1 MTSVPLTIRF
11 LRRMIW
17 QRLQPRRANYAL
29 SSHGPFDMPPR
40 FGEII
45 AASTIPDFAGLPI
58 EWWPG
63 YRSYAATNEVEDAS
77 PWAAQPRLV
86 RRND

>member
-1 MTSVPLTIRF
+1 MTSLPLILRF
-11 LRRMIW
+11 LKRVIS
-17 QRLQPRRANYAL
+17 QRLQPGRAPYAVL
-29 SSHGPFDMPPR
+29 SHAAFDTPPR

-63 YRSYAATNEVEDAS
+63 YRNYAATDGAEDGS
-77 PWAAQPRLV
+77 PLAAQLV
-86 RRND
+86 GRND